1 MPQEQSVIIS
11 PQSAFIFQCPWF
23 IQCAGSHALIPPLP
37 PPALN
42 DKGSSLQISANWIRD
57 GWGCSHTCGEV
68 YTPLLLEKSPS
79 RLRKRQEHYDGQEGG
94 NEGRQTVRQ
103 FWQCVLAVP
112 HPPLGSPGCLWMSPM
127 AAAAHLA
134 LHQCADWLSSLH
146 GMGMLYA
153 LHIPLSLAGSICCLL
168 SLSFLHKS
176 TVWMIRWP
184 RLTVSPVCACCGSSM
199 KAKKPQK
206 IVTCIYKVER
216 ETHNLMLLSALFC
229 S

>member
-23 IQCAGSHALIPPLP
+23 IHRQCAGSHALIPPLP

-42 DKGSSLQISANWIRD
+42 DKGSSPQISANWIRD

-68 YTPLLLEKSPS
+68 YAPLLPEKSPI
-79 RLRKRQEHYDGQEGG
+79 RLRKRQEGR
-94 NEGRQTVRQ
+94 NEGRQAVRQ

-112 HPPLGSPGCLWMSPM
+112 HLPSGSLGCLWMSPM

-153 LHIPLSLAGSICCLL
+153 LHIPLSLAGSIRCLL
-168 SLSFLHKS
+168 SLSFLYKS
-176 TVWMIRWP
+176 TVWIIRWP
-184 RLTVSPVCACCGSSM
+184 RPTFSPVCACCGSSM

-206 IVTCIYKVER
+206 TVAC
-216 ETHNLMLLSALFC
+216 M
-229 S
+229 